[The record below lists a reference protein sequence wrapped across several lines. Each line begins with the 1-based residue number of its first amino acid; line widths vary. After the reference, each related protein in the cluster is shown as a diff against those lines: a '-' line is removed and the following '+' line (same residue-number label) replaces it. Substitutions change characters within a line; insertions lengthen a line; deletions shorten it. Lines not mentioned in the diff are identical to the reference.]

1 MKQFPKNFI
10 FGAAT
15 SAYQIE
21 GAAFI
26 DGRGKI
32 CWDLINHDAEG
43 NPIGETGDVA
53 CDHYHL
59 YKDDVKLMKKLGLQ
73 SYRFSISWTRIYPQG
88 FGEINPKGILFYQN
102 LITELLNAGIEP
114 AITIWHGDLPLTL
127 DRIGGWYNRETINH
141 YLNYAETL
149 FNLFGDQVK
158 VWFTHNEPWCAA
170 FLNEEPIDQQ
180 LQIAHNLLVSH
191 AKVVKLYKE
200 HNYGDGK
207 IGIVL
212 NLGKQYPATFDTLD
226 TIAAKNIDGFVNRW
240 FLDPTIKGEY
250 PLDMVDLYQKNNIK
264 FTIYPHDLEVIKNNK
279 MDFLGIN
286 MYSRGIQKYASDGLF
301 NAVSVR
307 NPNGLYTSMDWEV
320 CPASLYD
327 LLYDIKEKYNNIEVM
342 ITENG
347 SAFEDVVSLDGF
359 IHDDNRKLYLKTH
372 LEALYQ
378 ALEHGCN
385 VTRYYV
391 WSLFDNFEWSLGY
404 SKRFGLVGI
413 DFNTQKRTI
422 KDSGLMYQEII
433 KNRKL

>member
-1 MKQFPKNFI
+1 
-10 FGAAT
+10 
-15 SAYQIE
+15 
-21 GAAFI
+21 
-26 DGRGKI
+26 
-32 CWDLINHDAEG
+32 
-43 NPIGETGDVA
+43 
-53 CDHYHL
+53 
-59 YKDDVKLMKKLGLQ
+59 
-73 SYRFSISWTRIYPQG
+73 
-88 FGEINPKGILFYQN
+88 
-102 LITELLNAGIEP
+102 
-114 AITIWHGDLPLTL
+114 
-127 DRIGGWYNRETINH
+127 
-141 YLNYAETL
+141 

-200 HNYGDGK
+200 HKYGDGK

-347 SAFEDVVSLDGF
+347 SAFEDVVSLD
-359 IHDDNRKLYLKTH
+359 
-372 LEALYQ
+372 
-378 ALEHGCN
+378 
-385 VTRYYV
+385 
-391 WSLFDNFEWSLGY
+391 
-404 SKRFGLVGI
+404 
-413 DFNTQKRTI
+413 
-422 KDSGLMYQEII
+422 
-433 KNRKL
+433 

>member
-127 DRIGGWYNRETINH
+127 DQIGGWYNRETINH

-200 HNYGDGK
+200 HNYG
-207 IGIVL
+207 
-212 NLGKQYPATFDTLD
+212 
-226 TIAAKNIDGFVNRW
+226 
-240 FLDPTIKGEY
+240 
-250 PLDMVDLYQKNNIK
+250 
-264 FTIYPHDLEVIKNNK
+264 
-279 MDFLGIN
+279 
-286 MYSRGIQKYASDGLF
+286 
-301 NAVSVR
+301 
-307 NPNGLYTSMDWEV
+307 
-320 CPASLYD
+320 
-327 LLYDIKEKYNNIEVM
+327 
-342 ITENG
+342 
-347 SAFEDVVSLDGF
+347 
-359 IHDDNRKLYLKTH
+359 
-372 LEALYQ
+372 
-378 ALEHGCN
+378 
-385 VTRYYV
+385 
-391 WSLFDNFEWSLGY
+391 
-404 SKRFGLVGI
+404 
-413 DFNTQKRTI
+413 
-422 KDSGLMYQEII
+422 
-433 KNRKL
+433 